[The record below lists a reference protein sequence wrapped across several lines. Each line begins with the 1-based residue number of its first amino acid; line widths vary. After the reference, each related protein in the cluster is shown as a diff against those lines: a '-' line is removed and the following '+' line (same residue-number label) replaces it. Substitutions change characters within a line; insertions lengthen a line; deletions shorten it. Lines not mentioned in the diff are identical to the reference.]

1 MKCKI
6 KINCKSIRLL
16 HQANSLRAAIFFIT
30 LLSSFSQ
37 LQAQTV
43 KGVVSDEKGEPLF
56 GVNVLLK
63 NSRTGISTDLD
74 GKFEI
79 SVGNQSNAT
88 LVFTYL
94 GFKDKEVSVAGKTV
108 VNVTLAASESALDEV
123 VVTAL
128 GIKKESKKLGYSV
141 ETVNNDDLQKNRNP
155 NMMASL
161 EGKVAGLDISPPSAG
176 AGASAKIR
184 LRGQSAF
191 AGASN
196 SPLIVVNGLP
206 MDQGARGANGNDS
219 RDLGDNLQ
227 GINPDDIESMTVLKG
242 ATAAALYGYRA
253 ANGAIIITTKSGKK
267 NQGLGVEFTSN
278 FTSQSVLDFSDFQKV
293 YGQGVGG
300 NRPTSAADAASN
312 GQFGFG
318 AKLDGLPVYNYDGI
332 MRPYSYDN
340 NRIKGYYRTGLLF
353 SNTVAL
359 SGGGENGSFRAS
371 FSHSHADGIQPD
383 NEYTKKIAN
392 LGLNHNLSKKLSL
405 AVNLNYTHEDN
416 LNPPE
421 VGAQGAGAPNFLY
434 RMAGSVPLEAFR
446 TSVVDP
452 ATTTEWRSSGFQST
466 VINPYYN
473 LGRQFF
479 NDIRDRLLM
488 TASLKY
494 ELTDWL
500 YAQGRI
506 NYDYSDNAR
515 DFNTPTGRGS
525 STAINGAGTGFNG
538 TYEIRNGRGTDLNAD
553 FLIGANKEFG
563 DFSVDLSVGGNLYK
577 THFSDSRQWVTD
589 FTVRDL
595 YSIENGIIKNQSFGI
610 NRTQVN
616 SLYSFADFG
625 YKGLFYLNVTARN
638 DWYSVLDPKNNS
650 YLYPSVGGSFIF
662 SELMK
667 DNEWLSYGKVRA
679 SYAEVGSANGIGAFN
694 GNLNYN
700 INQNQFN
707 GQVLGSIAGDGSA
720 PNKNLK
726 PFSVAEKEVG
736 LELRMFRN
744 RVNLDVAAFEKT
756 TTDQILNVQI
766 SSTSGYTSTPQNL
779 ASLQNRGAEFMLE
792 VIPVKTNDF
801 KWSSN
806 FNSTFIET
814 EVLKLAPGIN
824 NLVVQSYGGNEF
836 LGQLVYEVG
845 QPLNQLSAKTY
856 KRDANGTLL
865 LDSSGRVQAST
876 EYVNFGSALP
886 KWTGGWT
893 NTFSYKKMSLLV
905 FFDYKL
911 GGKVI
916 SSTALNGARQGLNK
930 MSLYG
935 REGDVVLDGIIES
948 TGQPNTNVMDTRT
961 YWTDH
966 RNAQIGDPFIFK
978 SDFVKLRTITF
989 SYDLTSLVNRST
1001 NFIQGLTLSASCHNV
1016 LLISSDLPDLDP
1028 EAFASSGDFRV
1039 GYEQA
1044 TLPTTR
1050 NFSLNLNVKF

>member
-6 KINCKSIRLL
+6 KFYRKLTHVLQKKHGLIG
-16 HQANSLRAAIFFIT
+16 AIFFLI
-30 LLSSFSQ
+30 LFGAFSQ

-43 KGVVSDEKGEPLF
+43 KGIVSDDNGEPLF
-56 GVNVLLK
+56 GVNVILK
-63 NSRTGISTDLD
+63 NTRTGISTDLD

-79 SVGNQSNAT
+79 SITNQSDPT
-88 LVFTYL
+88 LLFNYI
-94 GFKDKEVSVAGKTV
+94 GFNEKEVLVSGKTFI
-108 VNVTLAASESALDEV
+108 NVTLTPSESALDEV

-176 AGASAKIR
+176 AGASSKIR

-267 NQGLGVEFTSN
+267 NQGIGVELTTN
-278 FTSQSVLDFSDFQKV
+278 FTSQSVLDYSDFQKV

-318 AKLDGLPVYNYDGI
+318 SKLDGLPAFNFDGV

-340 NRIKGYYRTGLLF
+340 NRIKGFYRTGLLF
-353 SNTVAL
+353 TNTVAL

-416 LNPPE
+416 INPPE

-434 RMAGSVPLEAFR
+434 RMAGSIPLEAFK
-446 TSVVDP
+446 TSVIDP

-466 VINPYYN
+466 VINPYFN

-479 NDIRDRLLM
+479 NDVRDRFLM

-494 ELTDWL
+494 QLTDWL
-500 YAQGRI
+500 YAQGRV
-506 NYDYSDNAR
+506 NYDYSDNER
-515 DFNTPTGRGS
+515 EFNTPTGRGS
-525 STAINGAGTGFNG
+525 STPRNGANTGYNG
-538 TYEIRNGRGTDLNAD
+538 TYEIRNFRGTDLNAD
-553 FLIGANKEFG
+553 FLIGANKTFG
-563 DFSVDLSVGGNLYK
+563 DFSVDLSVGGNIYK
-577 THFSDSRQWVTD
+577 TKSSDSRQFVTD

-595 YSIENGIIKNQSFGI
+595 YSIENGITKNQSYGI
-610 NRTQVN
+610 GRSQVN
-616 SLYSFADFG
+616 SLYTFADFG
-625 YKGLFYLNVTARN
+625 YKSLFFLNVTARN
-638 DWYSVLDPKNNS
+638 DWYSVLNPKNNS

-667 DNEWLSYGKVRA
+667 DSDWLSYGKIRA
-679 SYAEVGSANGIGAFN
+679 SYAEVGSSNGIGAFN
-694 GNLNYN
+694 GNLNYS

-707 GQVLGSIAGDGSA
+707 GQVLGSIAGDGSS
-720 PNKNLK
+720 PNQNLK
-726 PFSVAEKEVG
+726 PFTVAEKEVG
-736 LELRMFRN
+736 LELKMFKS

-779 ASLQNRGAEFMLE
+779 ASLQNRGVEFMLE
-792 VIPVKTNDF
+792 VIPVKTNNF
-801 KWSSN
+801 KWSST
-806 FNSTFIET
+806 FNSTFVET
-814 EVLKLAPGIN
+814 EVLELAPGIN

-856 KRDANGTLL
+856 KRDANGRLL

-893 NTFSYKKMSLLV
+893 NTFSYKNMSLLV

-916 SSTALNGARQGLNK
+916 SSTALNGARQGLNQL
-930 MSLYG
+930 SLYG
-935 REGDVVLDGIIES
+935 REGDVVLDGIIEA
-948 TGQPNTNVMDTRT
+948 TGQPNTNVLNTRD

-966 RNAQIGDPFIFK
+966 RTGQIGDPFIYK
-978 SDFVKLRTITF
+978 SDFIKLRTITF
-989 SYDLTSLVNRST
+989 TYDLTSLIKQNN
-1001 NFIQGLTLSASCHNV
+1001 NFIQGLTLAASCHNV
-1016 LLISSDLPDLDP
+1016 FLISSDLPDLDP

>member
-1 MKCKI
+1 MKSKIELYCKPMH
-6 KINCKSIRLL
+6 LL
-16 HQANSLRAAIFFIT
+16 QKGFSLRAVIFIVAILGAFT
-30 LLSSFSQ
+30 Q
-37 LQAQTV
+37 MQAQTV
-43 KGVVSDEKGEPLF
+43 SGTVVDDKGEPLF

-63 NSRTGISTDLD
+63 NTRTGISTDLD
-74 GKFEI
+74 GRYEI
-79 SVGNQSNAT
+79 AIENQSNPV
-88 LVFTYL
+88 LVFSYL
-94 GFKDKEVSVAGKTV
+94 GFQDKEVVVAGKKV
-108 VNVTLAASESALDEV
+108 INVTLSQGEATLDEV

-141 ETVNNDDLQKNRNP
+141 ETVNNDDLQKNRNA

-184 LRGQSAF
+184 LRGQAAF
-191 AGASN
+191 AGANN
-196 SPLIVVNGLP
+196 SPLIVINGLP
-206 MDQGARGANGNDS
+206 MDQNARGANGNDS

-267 NQGLGVEFTSN
+267 SQGLGVEFTSN
-278 FTSQSVLDFSDFQKV
+278 FTSQSVLDYSDFQKV

-300 NRPTSAADAASN
+300 NKPTSAADAASN

-318 AKLDGLPVYNYDGI
+318 AKLDGLPTINYDGVL
-332 MRPYSYDN
+332 RPYSYDD
-340 NRIKGYYRTGLLF
+340 NRIKGFYRTGLML
-353 SNTVAL
+353 SNTVAV

-371 FSHSHADGIQPD
+371 FSHSQADGIQPD
-383 NEYTKKIAN
+383 NTYTKKIAN
-392 LGLNHNLSKKLSL
+392 LGLNHNLSKKLSV
-405 AVNLNYTHEDN
+405 AVNFNYTHEDN

-421 VGAQGAGAPNFLY
+421 VGVQGAGAPNFLY
-434 RMAGSVPLEAFR
+434 RMAGSIPLEAFR

-452 ATTTEWRSSGFQST
+452 TTTTEWRTSGFQST

-479 NDIRDRLLM
+479 NDVRDRFLM
-488 TASLKY
+488 TTSLRY
-494 ELTDWL
+494 QLTDWL
-500 YAQGRI
+500 YAQGRV

-515 DFNTPTGRGS
+515 EFNTPTGRGT
-525 STAINGAGTGFNG
+525 STPRNDAGTGYNG
-538 TYEIRNGRGTDLNAD
+538 TYELRNGRATDYNAD
-553 FLIGANKEFG
+553 FLVGANKTFG

-577 THFSDSRQWVTD
+577 TKFSDSRQFVTD

-595 YSIENGIIKNQSFGI
+595 YSIENGITKNQSYGI
-610 NRTQVN
+610 SRSQVN

-625 YKGLFYLNVTARN
+625 YKNLIFLNVTARN
-638 DWYSVLDPKNNS
+638 DWYSVLNPKNNS

-662 SELMK
+662 SELLK
-667 DNEWLSYGKVRA
+667 DSDWLSYGKVRA
-679 SYAEVGSANGIGAFN
+679 SYAEVGSSNGIAPFS
-694 GNLNYN
+694 GNLNYS
-700 INQNQFN
+700 IDQNQFN
-707 GQVLGSIAGDGSA
+707 GQVLGSIAGNGSS
-720 PNKNLK
+720 PNQNLK
-726 PFSVAEKEVG
+726 PFTVAEKEVG
-736 LELRMFRN
+736 LELKMFKN
-744 RVNLDVAAFEKT
+744 RFNVDVAAFEKI

-766 SSTSGYTSTPQNL
+766 SSASGYLSTPQNL
-779 ASLQNRGAEFMLE
+779 ASLQNRGVEFMLE

-806 FNSTFIET
+806 FNSTFVET
-814 EVLKLAPGIN
+814 EVLQLAPGVK

-856 KRDANGTLL
+856 KRDANGNLL

-893 NTFSYKKMSLLV
+893 NTFNYKNMSLLV

-966 RNAQIGDPFIFK
+966 RNEQIGDPFIFK
-978 SDFVKLRTITF
+978 SDFIKLRTITF
-989 SYDLTSLVNRST
+989 TYDLTSVINRATS
-1001 NFIQGLTLSASCHNV
+1001 FIQGLTLSASCHNV
-1016 LLISSDLPDLDP
+1016 WLISSDLPDLDP
-1028 EAFASSGDFRV
+1028 EAFASSGDFRI